1 MKFTSLRTCD
11 FRNLTALDTECNA
24 STLVLTGP
32 NGQGKTNVLETLYI
46 LSYGSSF
53 RTSYLKECISW
64 GKEGFFISG
73 DFIDE
78 DTNDEGKISLSYFN
92 GQRKIM
98 LDGKEIRD
106 RKELVYR
113 FPCIVF
119 CHDDISFVK
128 GEPEERR
135 KFFDQMLSL
144 YSPSYFDALRTYK
157 AILAQ
162 RNAAVRI

>member
-73 DFIDE
+73 VFIDE
-78 DTNDEGKISLSYFN
+78 DTND
-92 GQRKIM
+92 
-98 LDGKEIRD
+98 
-106 RKELVYR
+106 
-113 FPCIVF
+113 
-119 CHDDISFVK
+119 
-128 GEPEERR
+128 
-135 KFFDQMLSL
+135 
-144 YSPSYFDALRTYK
+144 
-157 AILAQ
+157 
-162 RNAAVRI
+162 